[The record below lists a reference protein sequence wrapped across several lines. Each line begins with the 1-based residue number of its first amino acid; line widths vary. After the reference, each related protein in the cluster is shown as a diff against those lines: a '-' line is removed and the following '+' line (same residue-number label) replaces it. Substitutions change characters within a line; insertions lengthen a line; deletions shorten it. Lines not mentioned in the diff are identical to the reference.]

1 MSEQL
6 LFDPVPF
13 VAKDLS
19 IGPRQIAAV
28 AKLFAE
34 GGTVPFIAR
43 YRKEA
48 HGNLDEVQIL
58 NIQES

>member
-1 MSEQL
+1 MSDAP

-43 YRKEA
+43 
-48 HGNLDEVQIL
+48 
-58 NIQES
+58 